1 MDFSRFEWLTFD
13 CFGTLVDWETGISD
27 AVREVLA
34 HRGVDLSQS
43 EVLALFAELEPQV
56 QTGGSGFLDYRGVLR
71 RVMGLMV
78 DRLGLGLT
86 GPELERLPD
95 SLGDWPVFPDTV
107 SALQALKAR
116 YRLAIISNVDDDL
129 FAATAR
135 NLAVD
140 FDAVV
145 TSRQVGSYKPDL
157 RNFHAAQERMG
168 AEKER
173 WLHVAE
179 SLYHD
184 ITPANTLGIATVWVN
199 RSQNRKG
206 AGATRPA
213 TGQPDLEVPD
223 LATLV
228 ATIDLGS
235 VGREAASS
243 G

>member
-1 MDFSRFEWLTFD
+1 MDFSRFEWLSFD
-13 CFGTLVDWETGISD
+13 CYGTLVDWETGISD
-27 AVREVLA
+27 AVKRVLA
-34 HRGVDLSQS
+34 PRGVVLSQS

-56 QTGGSGFLDYRGVLR
+56 QTGREVFLDYRGVLR
-71 RVMGLMV
+71 RVMELMGE
-78 DRLGLGLT
+78 RLGLVLT
-86 GPELERLPD
+86 GPELAALPG
-95 SLGDWPVFPDTV
+95 SLASWPVFPDTIP
-107 SALQALKAR
+107 ALQALKTR
-116 YRLAIISNVDDDL
+116 YKLAIISNVDDDL

-184 ITPANTLGIATVWVN
+184 IGPANTLGIATVWVN

-223 LATLV
+223 LVTLV
-228 ATIDLGS
+228 ATIDFGS